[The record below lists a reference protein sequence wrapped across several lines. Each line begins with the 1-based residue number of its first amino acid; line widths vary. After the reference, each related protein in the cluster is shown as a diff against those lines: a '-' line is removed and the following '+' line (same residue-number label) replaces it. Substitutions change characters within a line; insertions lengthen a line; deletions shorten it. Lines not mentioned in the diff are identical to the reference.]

1 MASSPAAASPP
12 RTAPAADDSHLRVS
26 LTALAIQRADGAA
39 EDDFK
44 TWAEVTL
51 LGSDGVPDGARWHCG
66 EDANLARTSVTNG
79 TDAAY
84 NYARASK
91 AVALTEADVTAV
103 VASTLVVRGR
113 GRCAAVLAQGLQ
125 AAAAAAPA
133 RARAQQQS
141 KRPAP
146 LTLCAPSH
154 DAHTHHLSLPIP
166 PRF

>member
-1 MASSPAAASPP
+1 MAAAAAPSPP
-12 RTAPAADDSHLRVS
+12 RPATAPAADDSHLRIS

-51 LGSDGVPDGARWHCG
+51 LGSDGVPDGRRWHCG

-79 TDAAY
+79 AEAAY

-103 VASTLVVRGR
+103 VASTLVVRGWSRAAGERSGR
-113 GRCAAVLAQGLQ
+113 GGASARGAPCPQPSLAPHRL
-125 AAAAAAPA
+125 
-133 RARAQQQS
+133 
-141 KRPAP
+141 P
-146 LTLCAPSH
+146 LPPT
-154 DAHTHHLSLPIP
+154 LSLC
-166 PRF
+166 PRRS

>member
-79 TDAAY
+79 ADAAY

-113 GRCAAVLAQGLQ
+113 GRCAELPARGLQ
-125 AAAAAAPA
+125 AAAAAPA
-133 RARAQQQS
+133 RARAAAVQ
-141 KRPAP
+141 RPPAEPP
-146 LTLCAPSH
+146 LLSRSARTHTTLSSP
-154 DAHTHHLSLPIP
+154 LLP
-166 PRF
+166 

>member
-79 TDAAY
+79 ADAAY

-113 GRCAAVLAQGLQ
+113 GRCAELLAQGLQ
-125 AAAAAAPA
+125 AAAAAA
-133 RARAQQQS
+133 RARSSPTATS
-141 KRPAP
+141 RAVPF
-146 LTLCAPSH
+146 SH
-154 DAHTHHLSLPIP
+154 ALRAHTPPSLHPFS